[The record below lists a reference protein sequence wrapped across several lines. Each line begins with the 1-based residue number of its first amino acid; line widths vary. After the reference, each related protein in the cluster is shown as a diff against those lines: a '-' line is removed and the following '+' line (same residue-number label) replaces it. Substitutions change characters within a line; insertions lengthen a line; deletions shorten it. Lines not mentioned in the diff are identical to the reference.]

1 MPKVG
6 IKHPDGTVTDIQT
19 IPEYQMRGKPREA
32 AVFREY
38 DDRTRDLGAE
48 HSVVE
53 FDGFPWEMDKKLP
66 RPDRSTGVVLEWD
79 NEQKRAVEKKV

>member
-19 IPEYQMRGKPREA
+19 IPEHKMRGKPREA

-38 DDRTRDLGAE
+38 DDRARDLGAE
-48 HSVVE
+48 YAVVE
-53 FDGFPWEMDKKLP
+53 FDGFPWEMDKKLS
-66 RPDRSTGVVLEWD
+66 RPDRSEGLALEWD
-79 NEQKRAVEKKV
+79 SEQKRPVAKQV